1 MLTIPHRPLLLWI
14 GERRAASGKDQRPWK
29 MRPKLKSEQSGWRQS
44 KVKIS
49 RRRGVA
55 PAADRSSDDEE
66 ELEGREQRP
75 GPRRHDGEN

>member
-1 MLTIPHRPLLLWI
+1 MDRRTPRSV
-14 GERRAASGKDQRPWK
+14 GERSAPVEDATEAQKRAERV
-29 MRPKLKSEQSGWRQS
+29 KSQD
-44 KVKIS
+44 IAAA
-49 RRRGVA
+49 RRGVA